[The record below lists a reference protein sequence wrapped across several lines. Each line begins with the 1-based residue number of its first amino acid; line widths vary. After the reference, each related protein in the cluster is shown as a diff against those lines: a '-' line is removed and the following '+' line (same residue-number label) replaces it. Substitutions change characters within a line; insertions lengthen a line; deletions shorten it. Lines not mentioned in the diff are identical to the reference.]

1 MTILLIIKVK
11 ILGHIS
17 PPIMLT
23 IEFTMVSIFLAP
35 SLISFQH
42 MSFWCPFLDPRLTTY
57 YSNIGVQISVVF
69 ELGTST
75 LAVSSASTK
84 LDSAIDIK
92 LHLLVAEEVQ

>member
-1 MTILLIIKVK
+1 
-11 ILGHIS
+11 
-17 PPIMLT
+17 MLT
-23 IEFTMVSIFLAP
+23 MEFTMVSIFLAP

-42 MSFWCPFLDPRLTTY
+42 LSFWCPFLDPHLTAHH
-57 YSNIGVQISVVF
+57 SNIGVQIIVVF

-92 LHLLVAEEVQ
+92 LHLRVAEEVQ